1 MQIQFITTHE
11 EMQSLFDSYFQKSVL
26 NYQPEKAQAE
36 AIIMTGEEI
45 CKKFD
50 ITIQTLIRWRHKGKI
65 PFMQIGSAV
74 RYDLNKV
81 IAAIEASKKKGVKQ
95 QYA

>member
-11 EMQSLFDSYFQKSVL
+11 EMQSLFDGYFEKSVL
-26 NYQPEKAQAE
+26 SYQPDNVKPDT
-36 AIIMTGEEI
+36 IIMTGEEL

-65 PFMQIGSAV
+65 PFMQIGSAI

-81 IAAIEASKKKGVKQ
+81 IAALEAGKKKG
-95 QYA
+95 AIR